1 MKPSATPLLVSGVTM
16 TADEFV
22 AANFRLWQKRPRTKL
37 NHWLLGVALLLLG
50 VSVALDVMQTG
61 YVSNWSTVAV
71 LAVGVL
77 YGLFRMQLV
86 RYQLR
91 RGYAKNTVLQV
102 PVAFTFDAEMLRG
115 QSTDGRFE
123 VRWRTL
129 RRAVWVQPNWLLLYP
144 TEAACYYVDLRR
156 VQVPGTPE
164 QLLSLVR
171 AAGVPVVEI

>member
-1 MKPSATPLLVSGVTM
+1 M

-22 AANFRLWQKRPRTKL
+22 AVNFQLWQKRPRTKL
-37 NHWLLGVALLLLG
+37 NHWLLGLALLLLG
-50 VSVALDVMQTG
+50 VSVALEVVRTG
-61 YVSNWSTVAV
+61 RISNWSTVAV

-77 YGLFRMQLV
+77 YGLLRMQLV

-91 RGYAKNTVLQV
+91 RGYDKNTVLRV
-102 PVAFTFDAEMLRG
+102 PVDFTFDAEMLRG

-123 VRWRTL
+123 ARWRTL

-156 VQVPGTPE
+156 VQAPGTPE
-164 QLLSLVR
+164 QLLVLLKE
-171 AAGVPVVEI
+171 ANVPIVEE